1 MFTAINQS
9 QFIDEF
15 RAHGRQDQFS
25 YGALVALFQSLE
37 EMEEQTGEEL
47 ELDVIGLCCEFAE
60 YADLEAYNAD
70 YNDSSDAQTMQD
82 IEDRTTVIYIGKGDS
97 FLIQQY

>member
-1 MFTAINQS
+1 MFTTITQS

-15 RAHGRQDQFS
+15 KAHGRQDQFS
-25 YGALVALFQSLE
+25 YGALVALFQYME

-47 ELDVIGLCCEFAE
+47 ELDVVALCCEYTE
-60 YADLEAYNAD
+60 YSSFEAYNREYHNAD
-70 YNDSSDAQTMQD
+70 NM
-82 IEDRTTVIYIGKGDS
+82 EDVEGMTTVIYIGKTES

>member
-1 MFTAINQS
+1 MFTTITQS
-9 QFIDEF
+9 MFIDEF

-25 YGALVALFQSLE
+25 YKALVALFNWLE
-37 EMEEQTGEEL
+37 EIEFTG

-60 YADLEAYNAD
+60 YEDLQEYNAD
-70 YNDSSDAQTMQD
+70 YNTGDPEDADSMED
-82 IEDRTTVIYIGKGDS
+82 IENKTTLIRIGKGEA